1 MALTGESVRVS
12 LKKDY
17 ALLVNDTEK
26 SGFAEIEVDG
36 SAHAFITLPDGK
48 TAPASDYVMPA
59 ALPYVLDAQRFASL
73 TPDDR
78 RTFLYGLMGLSADG
92 PEVKARLLAKNCD
105 EARVDLILPLMRS
118 GFDAAHKEAQNRTRE
133 AKGEWKAATGE
144 QYGEKKAETW
154 HPEAVE
160 AFDAAAIAELQE
172 RLAATD
178 QGLDAANQRMGM
190 LNAEAKRHAESASRI
205 AHRREIANR
214 LPRIA
219 EKLARDQV
227 ELDRWIEKV
236 AQTRAKAQG
245 GRPEEHHECPGCG
258 ALLQIKGKRLVAYE
272 IPEHQADAEAAAQLP
287 EYEKALALMQKSVD
301 AGKRDL
307 AEAAA
312 AKELLRDLEE
322 GPAAPAE
329 AELHAARLHLDD
341 LKAERAT
348 YTAQATK
355 LATAERES
363 KQRAAQIEKAKA
375 AHQSVQAWSRI
386 ADALAPDGIPGELL
400 AAALEPL
407 NERLFESSTDAD
419 WLRPCVAP
427 DMSIGAAYPMQ
438 AERPYALLSESEK
451 WRVDAMLAEAISRL
465 SGLGILVLDRFDV
478 LDLPGRSDLIA
489 WLDDLAFSDEIQTA
503 ILFGTLKA
511 PPTGLS
517 NFFETIWIDQGVI
530 PQAKQAA

>member
-48 TAPASDYVMPA
+48 TAPASDYVMPP

-78 RTFLYGLMGLSADG
+78 RQFLFGLMGLSADG

-105 EARVDLILPLMRS
+105 AAKVDLILPLMRS
-118 GFDAAHKEAQNRTRE
+118 GFDAAHKEAQNRARE

-190 LNAEAKRHAESASRI
+190 LSAEQRRHADAASRH
-205 AHRREIANR
+205 AATKDLANR
-214 LPRIA
+214 HPRIA
-219 EKLARDQV
+219 DKLLRDQI
-227 ELDRWIEKV
+227 ELDGWIEKV
-236 AQTRAKAQG
+236 KQTRAAAGDDREAFLVCPHCDCDVRMVNGKLIPADPQAND
-245 GRPEEHHECPGCG
+245 PE
-258 ALLQIKGKRLVAYE
+258 AIAN
-272 IPEHQADAEAAAQLP
+272 LP
-287 EYEKALALMQKSVD
+287 EYEKALALMQNAV
-301 AGKRDL
+301 ANGKRDL
-307 AEAAA
+307 AESSAA
-312 AKELLRDLEE
+312 AKLLAELDKD
-322 GPAAPAE
+322 GIAAPTE
-329 AELHAARLHLDD
+329 AELAAARKHLDE

-348 YTAQATK
+348 LTEKATK
-355 LATAERES
+355 LANAERES
-363 KQRAAQIEKAKA
+363 KLQAVRVAKAKA

-386 ADALAPDGIPGELL
+386 ADALAPDGIPGEIL

-407 NERLFESSTDAD
+407 NERLSESSTDAD
-419 WLRPCVAP
+419 WLRPCVGP

-438 AERPYALLSESEK
+438 SERPYALLSESEK

-465 SGLGILVLDRFDV
+465 SGLGVLVLDRFDV
-478 LDLPGRSDLIA
+478 LDLQGRGDLIA
-489 WLDDLAFSDEIQTA
+489 WLDGLVEPGEIQSA
-503 ILFGTLKA
+503 LLFGTLKSL
-511 PPTGLS
+511 PTGLPDA
-517 NFFETIWIDQGVI
+517 FEAIWIDQGVVE
-530 PQAKQAA
+530 QVKEAS